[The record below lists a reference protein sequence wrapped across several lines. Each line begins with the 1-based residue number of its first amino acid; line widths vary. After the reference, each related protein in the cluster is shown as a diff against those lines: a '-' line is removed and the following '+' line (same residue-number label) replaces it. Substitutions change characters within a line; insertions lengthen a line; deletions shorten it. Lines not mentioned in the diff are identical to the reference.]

1 MRVAVWSYL
10 VPKAG
15 VLPGQ
20 DLGVLASA
28 RTARVFQFGS
38 AGPPLLLRI
47 CSCASVHTAAESAGS
62 AAIAE

>member
-38 AGPPLLLRI
+38 AGPPLLRI
-47 CSCASVHTAAESAGS
+47 CSCASVHTAAGSAGS